1 MSQKSIVVIGAG
13 ISGLATAAL
22 LAKAGH
28 KVKVIEGSDWVGG
41 KSKRIIVDGQ
51 RMDTGPALVT
61 FPGVWKEFLRRYDN
75 LGDTSISAAEIAPIE
90 LEPLSEV
97 GEYFY

>member
-28 KVKVIEGSDWVGG
+28 KVKVIEGSDWIGG
-41 KSKRIIVDGQ
+41 KSKRIVVDGQ
-51 RMDTGPALVT
+51 RMDTRSQ
-61 FPGVWKEFLRRYDN
+61 FPGQRRIDHAV
-75 LGDTSISAAEIAPIE
+75 DIDAALA
-90 LEPLSEV
+90 LE
-97 GEYFY
+97 GR